1 MGIFDKLF
9 GGKKDAP
16 DTPPDTTA
24 AATEVPVAPE
34 GAATPVAEEAQDTLV
49 AEEESTQVGYAD
61 EEKPTA

>member
-9 GGKKDAP
+9 GGKKASV
-16 DTPPDTTA
+16 DTPTDTTA
-24 AATEVPVAPE
+24 ATPIAPE
-34 GAATPVAEEAQDTLV
+34 AAATPVTEEVPDTLV